1 MTTILWDLDTDDWA
15 AGSSETLETV
25 QKTYEDFVAMGS
37 NGTFKNSGQIVLTHE
52 IDNTTMT
59 LAMEFLPKIRAAYK
73 NVLDVATC
81 MNITNPYHESQVTIT
96 PFNATEGS
104 TSSAVPVAS
113 STAAAVSSAAAVAS
127 GAAGSPAANAA
138 SSAAA
143 IVNNASTSA
152 GIQVGPN
159 GLLMAAFA
167 VAAYF
172 F

>member
-81 MNITNPYHESQVTIT
+81 MNITNPYHESQVTMI

-104 TSSAVPVAS
+104 TSSAAPAS
-113 STAAAVSSAAAVAS
+113 STAAAVSSAAAAVAS
-127 GAAGSPAANAA
+127 DATETPAANAA

>member
-1 MTTILWDLDTDDWA
+1 
-15 AGSSETLETV
+15 
-25 QKTYEDFVAMGS
+25 MGS

-81 MNITNPYHESQVTIT
+81 MNITNPYHESQVTMI

-104 TSSAVPVAS
+104 TSSAAPAS
-113 STAAAVSSAAAVAS
+113 STAAAVSSAAAAVAS
-127 GAAGSPAANAA
+127 DATETPAANAA